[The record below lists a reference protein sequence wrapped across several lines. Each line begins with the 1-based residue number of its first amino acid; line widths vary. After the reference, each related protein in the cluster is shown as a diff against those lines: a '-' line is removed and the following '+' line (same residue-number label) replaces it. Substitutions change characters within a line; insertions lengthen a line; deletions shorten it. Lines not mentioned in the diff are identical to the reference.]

1 MSSVKGSPPLHSNDN
16 YCHISTSCLASS
28 IKRFHPWIL
37 HLARLHARKCKK
49 IFMRYLAPTLQTLVN
64 FVTLDTSSKSI
75 LLTSLAHHKTSV
87 KIIVACSQ
95 SSLSSLSINK
105 YNKHSVKG
113 QLIITASSN
122 IYSIIFTDRPNNIM
136 KVSLISFATT
146 IIASP
151 SSCDAF
157 LNILNQANPSL
168 KKYADA
174 QENVFLKIHLDVGN
188 EAVVK
193 KGKVGIT
200 GNRLGIDGLMVE
212 LQGLA
217 PSDYKW

>member
-1 MSSVKGSPPLHSNDN
+1 
-16 YCHISTSCLASS
+16 
-28 IKRFHPWIL
+28 
-37 HLARLHARKCKK
+37 
-49 IFMRYLAPTLQTLVN
+49 
-64 FVTLDTSSKSI
+64 
-75 LLTSLAHHKTSV
+75 
-87 KIIVACSQ
+87 
-95 SSLSSLSINK
+95 
-105 YNKHSVKG
+105 
-113 QLIITASSN
+113 
-122 IYSIIFTDRPNNIM
+122 M

-146 IIASP
+146 IIIATP

-193 KGKVGIT
+193 QGKVGIT